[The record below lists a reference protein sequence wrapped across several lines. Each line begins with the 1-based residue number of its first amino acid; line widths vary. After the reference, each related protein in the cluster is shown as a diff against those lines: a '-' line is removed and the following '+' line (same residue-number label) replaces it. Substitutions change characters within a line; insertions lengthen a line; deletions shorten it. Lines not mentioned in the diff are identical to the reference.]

1 MSRTKAVTIGPNQYE
16 LRRLL
21 PEEGSFIF
29 MRMLGISMR
38 MRADAPQ
45 KTLTA
50 EEKLALENAPKA
62 TGEAQVRAL
71 AFHVTSGSITFED
84 FKFIQRACVR
94 CVSVFEEHGGQSLP
108 MPILMDN
115 GEYAPAGA
123 LISQQP
129 SLLVRLMTEVLVFC
143 FADFFDGNVP
153 GL

>member
-1 MSRTKAVTIGPNQYE
+1 MSRTKVVSIGTSQFE
-16 LRRLL
+16 LRRLP

-45 KTLTA
+45 RMLTA
-50 EEKLALENAPKA
+50 EEKLAMENAPKA
-62 TGEAQVRAL
+62 TGEDQVRAL
-71 AFHVTSGSITFED
+71 AFHVTSGAITFED

-94 CVSVFEEHGGQSLP
+94 CVSVFEEHGGQNLP
-108 MPILMDN
+108 MPILIDT

-123 LISQQP
+123 AIAQQP
-129 SLLVRLMTEVLVFC
+129 SMLVRLMTEVLVFC
-143 FADFFDGNVP
+143 FADFFDGKVP